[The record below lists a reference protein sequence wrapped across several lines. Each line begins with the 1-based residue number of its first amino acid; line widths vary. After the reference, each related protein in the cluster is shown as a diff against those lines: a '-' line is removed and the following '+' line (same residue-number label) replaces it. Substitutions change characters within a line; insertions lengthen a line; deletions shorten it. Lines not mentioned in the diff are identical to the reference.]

1 MVKRDGSDGEVRAM
15 TTKTRLTA
23 DDLWR
28 MGEGEVRRE
37 LVDGE
42 VVEMTP
48 AGGVHGDVTGK
59 VYRRLAEHVDARGLG
74 KVVVGDVGFVLSLPS
89 DPERVRAPDVA
100 FVSTRKL
107 PEGRLPQGLIPGA
120 PDLAVEVLSPSEN
133 PVEIQQ
139 KVRDYLEGGSRLVWV
154 VAPRARTATVYRPD
168 GSARLIR
175 EPEPLEGEDVLP
187 GLTIALTDL
196 LD

>member
-1 MVKRDGSDGEVRAM
+1 M
-15 TTKTRLTA
+15 TTRTRLTA
-23 DDLWR
+23 EDLWR

-42 VVEMTP
+42 VIEMTP
-48 AGGVHGDVTGK
+48 AGGIHGDVTGK
-59 VYRRLAEHVDARGLG
+59 VYRRLADHVDARGLG
-74 KVVVGDVGFVLSLPS
+74 KVVVGDVGFVLSLAS

-107 PEGRLPQGLIPGA
+107 PEGRLPQGFIPGA

-133 PVEIQQ
+133 PVELQQ

-175 EPEPLEGEDVLP
+175 EPESLDGEDVLP
-187 GLTIALTDL
+187 GLTIALADL
-196 LD
+196 LE